1 MTATNDRISIPDRSR
16 PDTTTA
22 FPVGHQG
29 GNDRCATGAKLRG
42 REDITI
48 ATWTVRTLR
57 AAGKVEE
64 LLHEMDR
71 YKWSIL
77 GLCEM
82 RWKKSGEIPTD
93 GGHRMYLSG
102 KQDKHEQG
110 VGYLVHKDIVKSV
123 IGCRPVSSRLMTVR
137 LRASPF
143 NITIIQVYAPTSSYD
158 DSEVDE
164 FYRELQSL
172 VDQTPKQDILVLQCD
187 WNAKVGE
194 DAQADWGEVC
204 GTFCNP
210 KTNGR
215 GFKLRNFPTYNI
227 LCWKTT

>member
-1 MTATNDRISIPDRSR
+1 MTATNDRISIPERSR
-16 PDTTTA
+16 PGTTTA

-29 GNDRCATGAKLRG
+29 RNDKCATGAKLRG
-42 REDITI
+42 RDITI
-48 ATWTVRTLR
+48 ATWNMTLR
-57 AAGKVEE
+57 AACKVEE

-82 RWKKSGEIPTD
+82 RWKKCGEIPTD
-93 GGHRMYLSG
+93 GGHRVYFSG
-102 KQDKHEQG
+102 KEDKHEQG
-110 VGYLVHKDIVKSV
+110 VGFLVHKDIVKKS
-123 IGCRPVSSRLMTVR
+123 GCHPISSRFMTVR

-164 FYRELQSL
+164 FYREPQSL
-172 VDQTPKQDILVLQCD
+172 VDQTPKHNILVVQGD

-194 DAQADWGEVC
+194 DAQGD
-204 GTFCNP
+204 
-210 KTNGR
+210 
-215 GFKLRNFPTYNI
+215 
-227 LCWKTT
+227 

>member
-1 MTATNDRISIPDRSR
+1 MTAKNDRIFIPDRSR
-16 PDTTTA
+16 PGTTTA

-29 GNDRCATGAKLRG
+29 GNDKCATGAKLRG
-42 REDITI
+42 RKDITI

-64 LLHEMDR
+64 FLHEMDR

-82 RWKKSGEIPTD
+82 RCKTSGEIPTD
-93 GGHRMYLSG
+93 GGHRVISG
-102 KQDKHEQG
+102 KEDKHEQG
-110 VGYLVHKDIVKSV
+110 VGFLVHKDIMKSV
-123 IGCRPVSSRLMTVR
+123 IGCRPISSRLMRVR

-158 DSEVDE
+158 DSDVDE

-172 VDQTPKQDILVLQCD
+172 VDQTPKQDILVVQGD

-194 DAQADWGEVC
+194 DAKEDWGEVC
-204 GTFCNP
+204 GRSCNP
-210 KTNGR
+210 ETMTEGSSS
-215 GFKLRNFPTYNI
+215 
-227 LCWKTT
+227 